1 MKQITN
7 YSAYS
12 KNYSETELWNKVKKV
27 AQQAGVKIIYAVLL
41 LYYVATDKNV
51 SMADKA
57 KIYGA
62 LGYFILPLDLIPDTI
77 PMVGYT
83 DDFTALIWALRAV
96 WSNIT
101 PEIEVKAKAKLKEWF
116 GDINE
121 NDLKLF

>member
-1 MKQITN
+1 MKKITN

-12 KNYSETELWNKVKKV
+12 KNYSETELWDKVKKV

-96 WSNIT
+96 WSNVT
-101 PEIEVKAKAKLKEWF
+101 PEIEIKARAKLNEWF

>member
-1 MKQITN
+1 MKKITN

-12 KNYSETELWNKVKKV
+12 KNYSETELWDKVKKV

-96 WSNIT
+96 WSNVT
-101 PEIEVKAKAKLKEWF
+101 PEIEVKARAKLNEWF

>member
-1 MKQITN
+1 MKKITN

-12 KNYSETELWNKVKKV
+12 KNYSETELWDKVKKV

-96 WSNIT
+96 WSNVT